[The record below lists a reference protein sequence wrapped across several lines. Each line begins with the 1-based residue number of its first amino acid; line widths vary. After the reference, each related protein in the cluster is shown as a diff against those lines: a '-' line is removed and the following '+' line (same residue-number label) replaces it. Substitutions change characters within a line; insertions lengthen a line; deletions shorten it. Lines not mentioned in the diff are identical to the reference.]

1 MRCKAVKFVFLLFA
15 SFLILTAGV
24 SCARAVGHDEG
35 ALIEF
40 VNQNLSQSNALG
52 MLKVTVVPKDPTAGE
67 EVRIIVTT
75 AITNEPVAGAKV
87 YIKSDVLG
95 KTLIGETDSNG
106 ELRYVF
112 EEPGTYMIGVEKEG
126 YTSIPVE
133 SGEIVV
139 VKPKGV
145 LELTVTEVEVVE
157 EQGKVKQVT
166 NIYVTANENPI
177 EGAEV
182 YANDKLI
189 GYTDSNGLLTYKF
202 EPGVYVI
209 VAKKTGYLPAAEF
222 TLNIDEEELRKK
234 LGEKVEEVRG
244 KLPPIIFMKDLYPKH
259 FVIGDDESYAVSAI
273 ICDEKGLKYAKLLYS
288 TDGVNWREA
297 ESSINTLTSTDIP
310 KLDLK
315 FKITPPQVY
324 EIKGTIPPQKA
335 GIVIFYKFVAED
347 EDGNKAESPTG
358 MYFVVNDESSLRM
371 VIVDPWVKLWLLKLN
386 AEKYADTASK
396 MISYSIE
403 ADWLSKAYEK
413 AKEAKKFDLIK
424 RHYWERLGKYN
435 FILVDPNE
443 VEESLSFKPKVFV
456 LSNLLL
462 SQWVVPHK
470 LIEYVRENNAGIVA
484 THGTIFD
491 EVVWTG
497 DTRKEA
503 KEVGAREHVGDKLEV
518 YAGEET
524 IALLLGLKL
533 SPLVE
538 YARDQIAETLCKSN
552 NPQDKA
558 AGRTLGSTPLHSA
571 YVPFSGKMI
580 VEEDHEVVKDL
591 GKEFHVTI
599 PSVYER
605 KFKAYTTFG
614 WQYVLP
620 SEPVRVAKERAKIAK
635 EKAREIY
642 DELSEFT
649 STYVGFRADTDAML
663 SSLDSKLLDSALD
676 LSVEDDKIKVKIED
690 RELEFDAGRAKP
702 VIEFFKKYM
711 PVKVVAISDDYLAGV
726 IVHDEWFRED
736 GIRAVYITFESEA
749 SSDDAAWKLME
760 NSVAWASKFEYKIQE
775 VTQEMAELVKEMV
788 KEIKP
793 AETPA
798 SEVTKTP
805 GFEAMLGIAALALA
819 LRKIKK

>member
-1 MRCKAVKFVFLLFA
+1 MNRILLPILFVLLLL
-15 SFLILTAGV
+15 SPV
-24 SCARAVGHDEG
+24 S
-35 ALIEF
+35 
-40 VNQNLSQSNALG
+40 ALG
-52 MLKVTVVPKDPTAGE
+52 MLKVTVIPKDPTAGE

-106 ELRYVF
+106 ELRYIF

-133 SGEIVV
+133 SGEVVV

-145 LELTVTEVEVVE
+145 LKLTVTEVEVVE

-166 NIYVTANENPI
+166 NIYVTANGNPV

-202 EPGVYVI
+202 EPGVYII
-209 VAKKTGYLPAAEF
+209 VAKKTGYLPAAGF
-222 TLNIDEEELRKK
+222 SLNVNEEELRKK
-234 LGEKVEEVRG
+234 IKEEVEEIRE
-244 KLPPIIFMKDLYPKH
+244 KLPPVIVMKDLYPKY
-259 FVIGDDESYAVSAI
+259 FVIGDDESYTVSAI

-297 ESSINTLTSTDIP
+297 KSSVNTLTSADFP
-310 KLDLK
+310 KLGLE

-335 GIVIFYKFVAED
+335 GTVIFYKFIAED

-358 MYFVVNDESSLRM
+358 IYFVVDDENNLRI

-396 MISYSIE
+396 MISYRIE
-403 ADWLSKAYEK
+403 AGWLSKAYDE
-413 AKEAKKFDLIK
+413 AKKAKKFDLIK

-435 FILVDPNE
+435 FIIVDPDE
-443 VEESLSFKPKVFV
+443 VEESLSFKPKVFI

-470 LIEYVRENNAGIVA
+470 LIEYARENNAGIVA

-497 DTRKEA
+497 DKREDA
-503 KEVGAREHVGDKLEV
+503 KEVGARQHVEDKLEV
-518 YAGEET
+518 YTSDKET

-552 NPQDKA
+552 NPRVKA
-558 AGRTLGSTPLHSA
+558 AGRALGSTPLHPA
-571 YVPFSGKMI
+571 YVPFSGKMM
-580 VEEDHEVVKDL
+580 VEEDHEVVKGL
-591 GKEFHVTI
+591 GKEFQVTI

-620 SEPVRVAKERAKIAK
+620 SEPVRVAKERAKVAK

-676 LSVEDDKIKVKIED
+676 LSVEDGKIKVRIED

-702 VIEFFKKYM
+702 VIELFKKYM

-726 IVHDEWFRED
+726 VVHDEWFRED
-736 GIRAVYITFESEA
+736 GIRAVYITFEAEA
-749 SSDDAAWKLME
+749 SSNDAAWKLME
-760 NSVAWASKFEYKIQE
+760 NSVAWASKFEYKVQE
-775 VTQEMAELVKEMV
+775 VTKEMAELVKEMV
-788 KEIKP
+788 KETKP
-793 AETPA
+793 AEEKTTPTTA
-798 SEVTKTP
+798 ETPTSKVTKTP
-805 GFEAMLGIAALALA
+805 GFEAMLGIAALAFA

>member
-1 MRCKAVKFVFLLFA
+1 MNGKIVLSILFVLLLLSPA
-15 SFLILTAGV
+15 S
-24 SCARAVGHDEG
+24 
-35 ALIEF
+35 
-40 VNQNLSQSNALG
+40 ALG
-52 MLKVTVVPKDPTAGE
+52 MLKVTVIPKDLTAGE

-95 KTLIGETDSNG
+95 KTLIGETDLNG

-112 EEPGTYMIGVEKEG
+112 EEPGTYTIGVEKEG

-133 SGEIVV
+133 SGEVVV

-145 LELTVTEVEVVE
+145 LKLTITEVEVVE
-157 EQGKVKQVT
+157 EQGRVKQVT
-166 NIYVTANENPI
+166 SIYVTANGNPV

-202 EPGVYVI
+202 EPGVYII
-209 VAKKTGYLPAAEF
+209 VAKKAGYLPSAGF
-222 TLNIDEEELRKK
+222 SLNVNEEELRKK
-234 LGEKVEEVRG
+234 LREKVEEVRE
-244 KLPPIIFMKDLYPKH
+244 KLPPTIAMKDLYPKY
-259 FVIGDDESYAVSAI
+259 FVIGDDESYTISAI
-273 ICDEKGLKYAKLLYS
+273 ICDEKGLRYAKLLYS
-288 TDGVNWREA
+288 NDGVNWKEA
-297 ESSINTLTSTDIP
+297 ESSVNTLTSTDIL

-315 FKITPPQVY
+315 FKMTPPQIY

-335 GIVIFYKFVAED
+335 GTVIFYKFVAED
-347 EDGNKAESPTG
+347 EDGNKSESPIG
-358 MYFVVNDESSLRM
+358 MYFVVDDENDLRV
-371 VIVDPWVKLWLLKLN
+371 VIIDPWVKLWLLKLN
-386 AEKYADTASK
+386 AEKYADAASK

-413 AKEAKKFDLIK
+413 AKKAKKFDLIK
-424 RHYWERLGKYN
+424 RHYWERLGNYN
-435 FILVDPNE
+435 FIIVDPNE
-443 VEESLSFKPKVFV
+443 VEESLSFKPKVFI

-470 LIEYVRENNAGIVA
+470 LIEYARENNAGIVA

-497 DTRKEA
+497 DKREDA
-503 KEVGAREHVGDKLEV
+503 KEVGAREHVGDKLDV
-518 YAGEET
+518 YTPDKET

-533 SPLVE
+533 SPLIE

-552 NPQDKA
+552 DPRVKA
-558 AGRTLGSTPLHSA
+558 AGRALGSTPLHPA
-571 YVPFSGKMI
+571 YVPFSGKMM
-580 VEEDHEVVKDL
+580 VEEDHEVVKGL
-591 GKEFHVTI
+591 GKEFQITI
-599 PSVYER
+599 PSMYER

-620 SEPVRVAKERAKIAK
+620 FEPVRVAKERAKVAK

-642 DELSEFT
+642 DELSEFA
-649 STYVGFRADTDAML
+649 SAYVGFRADTDAML

-676 LSVEDDKIKVKIED
+676 LSIEDGKIKVRIED

-702 VIEFFKKYM
+702 VIEFFKNYM

-736 GIRAVYITFESEA
+736 GIGAVYITFEAEA
-749 SSDDAAWKLME
+749 SNDNTAWKLME
-760 NSVAWASKFEYKIQE
+760 NSVAWTSKFEYKAQE
-775 VTQEMAELVKEMV
+775 VTKGMAELVKEMV
-788 KEIKP
+788 KETKP
-793 AETPA
+793 AEERTIPTTAETPT
-798 SEVTKTP
+798 SKVTKTP
-805 GFEAMLGIAALALA
+805 GFEAMLGIAALAFA
-819 LRKIKK
+819 LRKR